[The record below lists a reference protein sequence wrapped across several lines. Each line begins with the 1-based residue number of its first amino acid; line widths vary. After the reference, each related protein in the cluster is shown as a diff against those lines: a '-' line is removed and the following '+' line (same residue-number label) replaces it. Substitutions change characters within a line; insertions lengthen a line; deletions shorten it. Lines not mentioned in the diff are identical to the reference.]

1 MFDHRQQILD
11 KGGVCYELL
20 GLLLLRFIE
29 NVGSTYHF
37 FFGLLVSIVKFVR
50 SADSSRSDLY

>member
-20 GLLLLRFIE
+20 MLVQLI
-29 NVGSTYHF
+29 NSF
-37 FFGLLVSIVKFVR
+37 FALVVSIVKFAR